1 MKELTNFNPSSG
13 KKILFVL
20 PVNDVIQLDLNE
32 CAFALGEQEN
42 EVDLLVL
49 ANNLDKEHMDAVES
63 IFSEPTVERP
73 KGKAQ
78 PNQSVEYEMVKPKNK
93 INFKIEK
100 TDNESFPKIFNE
112 AFNYANLNGY
122 EWFVVIES
130 DDVISKNYLK
140 YFKLYE
146 NEKKSYDG
154 FLPLVKESAPTG
166 FAGFMNEA
174 CWVEG
179 FAEVAGTFDLNL
191 LLRFSCMNLTSC
203 AFKVESVKK
212 YSEESD
218 GIYKPMKESMK
229 INFVYEFFLRM
240 IYNDLKFFTI
250 PRLGYDHKINKEV
263 PKVNYFTSKLPLDLT
278 MKSEQDG
285 GITPEEL
292 KFWMDL
298 AKKEYFFDN
307 DRNKTYKAA

>member
-1 MKELTNFNPSSG
+1 MKELTNFNPSNG

-20 PVNDVIQLDLNE
+20 PVDDIVQLELNE
-32 CAFALGEQEN
+32 CAYALAEQEKTI
-42 EVDLLVL
+42 DLLLL
-49 ANNLDKEHMDAVES
+49 AKGLDKDQMEALNT
-63 IFSEPTVERP
+63 IFEGPVVERP

-78 PNQSVEYEMVKPKNK
+78 PNQPVEFEMVKPKNK
-93 INFKIEK
+93 LNFHIQETNK
-100 TDNESFPKIFNE
+100 DSFNKLFNE
-112 AFNYANLNGY
+112 AFNYANINGY

-140 YFKLYE
+140 YFNLYE
-146 NEKKSYDG
+146 SEKGSYDG
-154 FLPLVKESAPTG
+154 FLQLIKESAPTG

-191 LLRFSCMNLTSC
+191 LLRFNCINLTGC
-203 AFKVESVKK
+203 AFKVESIKK
-212 YSEESD
+212 YSEEVD
-218 GIYKPMKESMK
+218 GLYKPMKESMK
-229 INFVYEFFLRM
+229 INYVYEFFLRM

-250 PRLGYDHKINKEV
+250 PRLGYDHRINKEV
-263 PKVNYFTSKLPLDLT
+263 SKVSYFTSKLPLDLT
-278 MKSEQDG
+278 SKSESNG
-285 GITPEEL
+285 GLSQEEL

-307 DRNKTYKAA
+307 DRNKSYKAA